1 MFKRYKPFFK
11 AGAMDL
17 LAYKFNI
24 LTWLV
29 VSVFEV
35 VCIVFLWIAVYQ
47 NSSDGVNSIING
59 FNFKEMIAYLVF
71 INMFTF
77 VTFDGTTLWTINE
90 EIKKGTITMAFTRPI
105 SYRKRF
111 IATTLGALSVMN
123 LMLGLPCFIIAYI
136 VFILIEFIAVE
147 SIWIFAAHII
157 LFFIAQLLAALI
169 NDVLNYIF
177 GVLCFYTSSGW
188 GINQI
193 KQVIVMFLSGTL
205 VPIAFFPDA
214 IKTIVGYL
222 PFAGMAQNPVL
233 ILLMKVDIVNSL
245 ILIGISLFWW
255 IVLEVF
261 GMILFNKASKKVTVQ
276 GG

>member
-59 FNFKEMIAYLVF
+59 FNFKEMISYLVF

-205 VPIAFFPDA
+205 VPISFFPDT